1 MKIHKLDQHA
11 ANAREGGTRWRELD
25 VQKRALL
32 EHRTEVQSRLSKG
45 VLHADKLHAM
55 HDIAEELE
63 TINAEMDLNRVRLE
77 EERRK
82 VLKGPGA
89 GTKGYNGAK
98 SGVGGVDET
107 TVQNEA
113 AALLREMT
121 DRGIGQVLIADSSG
135 NALQQ
140 SLCKLAM
147 HTVEAK
153 YRLSHA
159 QNDIREVRCR
169 LDDKECEV
177 EELQEC
183 ITRLKNDHMRKLNE
197 LRKESEDKVGAL
209 MTKLRAAEART
220 LEAEDYPHKQGRFRR
235 TEEETCH

>member
-1 MKIHKLDQHA
+1 MWKIHKLDQHA

-89 GTKGYNGAK
+89 GTSTMVPK
-98 SGVGGVDET
+98 
-107 TVQNEA
+107 
-113 AALLREMT
+113 
-121 DRGIGQVLIADSSG
+121 
-135 NALQQ
+135 
-140 SLCKLAM
+140 
-147 HTVEAK
+147 VE
-153 YRLSHA
+153 
-159 QNDIREVRCR
+159 
-169 LDDKECEV
+169 
-177 EELQEC
+177 
-183 ITRLKNDHMRKLNE
+183 
-197 LRKESEDKVGAL
+197 
-209 MTKLRAAEART
+209 
-220 LEAEDYPHKQGRFRR
+220 
-235 TEEETCH
+235 